1 MVCTH
6 TEPYYKNGEKIN
18 LWENESRRFNPNV
31 NTFWTDF
38 SICPN
43 FLFQQ
48 EICQNIREKK
58 YAHRNTCAF
67 LKCPQP
73 FFMYLFIYF
82 AFKNLIRILNGV
94 TCILNILFSLD
105 QIFQMV
111 EKGTNLLKRME
122 ISVAEAEKRTGKNA
136 VNMQETYTVYLIE
149 TRLDTSL

>member
-1 MVCTH
+1 MLIEIPV
-6 TEPYYKNGEKIN
+6 P
-18 LWENESRRFNPNV
+18 
-31 NTFWTDF
+31 
-38 SICPN
+38 
-43 FLFQQ
+43 FLSVL
-48 EICQNIREKK
+48 N
-58 YAHRNTCAF
+58 H
-67 LKCPQP
+67 

-94 TCILNILFSLD
+94 KCILNILFSLD

>member
-1 MVCTH
+1 MLIEIPV
-6 TEPYYKNGEKIN
+6 P
-18 LWENESRRFNPNV
+18 
-31 NTFWTDF
+31 
-38 SICPN
+38 
-43 FLFQQ
+43 FLSVL
-48 EICQNIREKK
+48 N
-58 YAHRNTCAF
+58 H
-67 LKCPQP
+67 
-73 FFMYLFIYF
+73 FFMYLFISF